1 MNKVLLLLV
10 LLIVNASANE
20 NFAKLEA
27 GMKQKERVQL
37 RLARAR
43 MPAITKYSPA
53 WFDVTRTEAVSISTG
68 ARVRCAVVRLRST
81 GAVYKTILF
90 KPFQAS
96 VLEYWDPSE

>member
-1 MNKVLLLLV
+1 MHKVLLLLV

-37 RLARAR
+37 RLERAR
-43 MPAITKYSPA
+43 MSEITKYSPA
-53 WFDVTRTEAVSISTG
+53 WFNVTRKEAVSISTG
-68 ARVRCAVVRLRST
+68 DRVRCAVVRLRST

-96 VLEYWDPSE
+96 VLEYWNPSK